1 MMTID
6 TKPTNE
12 QLRDPSFWDNLPPE
26 GVEYDGF
33 ECGPHY
39 SILRDGE
46 PINFVDDDGTK
57 IMNSFMYELAIVQ
70 LEHLSKDHDN
80 ITMKITGF
88 YECLVRRDEHLTA

>member
-1 MMTID
+1 MTLD
-6 TKPTNE
+6 TKPTSQ
-12 QLRDPSFWDNLPPE
+12 QLKDRSFWDNLPPD

-33 ECGPHY
+33 EYGPHY
-39 SILRDGE
+39 SVLRNGE

-80 ITMKITGF
+80 ITLKITGF
-88 YECLVRRDEHLTA
+88 YETLVRRDEYSHA